1 MIGSSPFV
9 LVVETFNKKTG
20 VSLFLFLHP
29 WRQPL
34 PFMAVLRNASEAGW
48 SSVISVVLVY

>member
-20 VSLFLFLHP
+20 VSLFLFQHP
-29 WRQPL
+29 GAMPL

-48 SSVISVVLVY
+48 SSVMSIVLVY